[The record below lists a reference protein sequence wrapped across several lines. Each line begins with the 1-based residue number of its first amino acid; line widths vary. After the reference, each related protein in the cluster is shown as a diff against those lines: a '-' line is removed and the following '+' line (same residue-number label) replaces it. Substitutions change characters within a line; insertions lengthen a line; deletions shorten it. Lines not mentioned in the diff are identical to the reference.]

1 MISCAV
7 FRSSRASSASYGNR
21 SRQSWRLRLRLRNH
35 FPQRCM
41 VPTKISSAWLVTLLL
56 AVGCAPVPA
65 HVDSPP
71 SSSPASDTIEARRL
85 FEENIDAIHKRDRAR
100 YLATYLHSST
110 LARNGPSGLD
120 FGYDNWSARRDSTW
134 PDTLVAR
141 NLRVLPI
148 TPGVVYGSYCYTVT
162 QKDTT
167 SSGVSERIFVKTSEG
182 WRIAVTT
189 AFGLA
194 AGAPAQCK

>member
-1 MISCAV
+1 MATTR
-7 FRSSRASSASYGNR
+7 FLSAR
-21 SRQSWRLRLRLRNH
+21 
-35 FPQRCM
+35 
-41 VPTKISSAWLVTLLL
+41 VIAIVV
-56 AVGCAPVPA
+56 AAGCAPL
-65 HVDSPP
+65 PP
-71 SSSPASDTIEARRL
+71 SARSSTATATADTLEARRL

-100 YLATYLHSST
+100 YLATYLHDNT
-110 LARNGPSGLD
+110 LGRNGPAGLQL
-120 FGYDNWSARRDSTW
+120 GYETWSARRDSTW

-148 TPGVVYGSYCYTVT
+148 SPGVVYGTYCYTVT

-167 SSGVSERIFVKTSEG
+167 SSGVSERIFVKTAEG

-189 AFGLA
+189 AFGLP

>member
-1 MISCAV
+1 METN
-7 FRSSRASSASYGNR
+7 ASYR
-21 SRQSWRLRLRLRNH
+21 SRQGRHVRLTFRGILPRDSMLSKRLR
-35 FPQRCM
+35 
-41 VPTKISSAWLVTLLL
+41 SAS
-56 AVGCAPVPA
+56 AVAIATALGCAPL
-65 HVDSPP
+65 PP
-71 SSSPASDTIEARRL
+71 SAGSSSAATVADTVEARRL

-100 YLATYLHSST
+100 YLATYLHTNT
-110 LARNGPSGLD
+110 LARNGPTGLD
-120 FGYDNWSARRDSTW
+120 LGYENWSARRDSTW

-148 TPGVVYGSYCYTVT
+148 SAGIVYGTYCYTVT

-167 SSGVSERIFVKTSEG
+167 SSGVSERLFVKTPEG

-189 AFGLA
+189 AFGLP

>member
-1 MISCAV
+1 
-7 FRSSRASSASYGNR
+7 
-21 SRQSWRLRLRLRNH
+21 
-35 FPQRCM
+35 M
-41 VPTKISSAWLVTLLL
+41 VRTRISSAWLAALLIT
-56 AVGCAPVPA
+56 GCAPAPGSVG
-65 HVDSPP
+65 SSP

-100 YLATYLHSST
+100 YLATYLHSNA
-110 LARNGPSGLD
+110 LARNGPTGLAL
-120 FGYDNWSARRDSTW
+120 GYDNWSARRDSTW
-134 PDTLVAR
+134 PDTLVAT

-148 TPGVVYGSYCYTVT
+148 APGVVYGSYCYTVT

-194 AGAPAQCK
+194 PGAPAQCK

>member
-1 MISCAV
+1 M
-7 FRSSRASSASYGNR
+7 RD
-21 SRQSWRLRLRLRNH
+21 H

-41 VPTKISSAWLVTLLL
+41 ARTKIASAWLVTLL
-56 AVGCAPVPA
+56 AVGCAPVPD
-65 HVDSPP
+65 HIDSSL
-71 SSSPASDTIEARRL
+71 SSSPASDTIAARHL

-100 YLATYLHSST
+100 YLATYLHSSA
-110 LARNGPSGLD
+110 LARNGPSGLE

-167 SSGVSERIFVKTSEG
+167 SSGVSERIFVKTSAG

>member
-1 MISCAV
+1 M
-7 FRSSRASSASYGNR
+7 
-21 SRQSWRLRLRLRNH
+21 
-35 FPQRCM
+35 
-41 VPTKISSAWLVTLLL
+41 
-56 AVGCAPVPA
+56 GCAPTPSRT
-65 HVDSPP
+65 DSPP
-71 SSSPASDTIEARRL
+71 SSSPASDTIEARRV

-100 YLATYLHSST
+100 YLATYLHSNT
-110 LARNGPSGLD
+110 LGRNGPAGLEL
-120 FGYDNWSARRDSTW
+120 GYDNWSARRDSTW

-148 TPGVVYGSYCYTVT
+148 THGVVYGTYCYTVT

-167 SSGVSERIFVKTSEG
+167 SSGVSERIFVKTPEG